1 MENKNQ
7 NSVKLG
13 DQVEIQLIY
22 RSGHK
27 EKLTLD
33 LVVDSKADIDQGY
46 LGESTPL
53 ATAILDEPPGT
64 IVPFFTSELFA
75 VEILSVHEAS
85 REPDPEV
92 SKRRK
97 QSLKD
102 TLNRIEFRDA
112 ILFASSTETK
122 WGQYDPDGL
131 EQTEWH
137 SRGSSKMRKRDDE
150 GEKT

>member
-13 DQVEIQLIY
+13 DQIEIQLIY
-22 RSGHK
+22 RSGQK
-27 EKLTLD
+27 EKLILD
-33 LVVDSKADIDQGY
+33 LVEDSKADIDQGY
-46 LGESTPL
+46 LGVSTPL
-53 ATAILDEPPGT
+53 AKAILNEPPGT
-64 IVPFFTSELFA
+64 IVPFFTPEILA
-75 VEILSVHEAS
+75 VEILSVHETS
-85 REPDPEV
+85 RQPDPEV

-122 WGQYDPDGL
+122 WGQYDPDRL
-131 EQTEWH
+131 DQTGWQTKDSSERRDGEDEW
-137 SRGSSKMRKRDDE
+137 E
-150 GEKT
+150 